1 MRKIFVDCG
10 ANLGIVLKRF
20 MHELPDHDFYAFEP
34 NATLLPS
41 VTANVERARHAG
53 PGRGLPQCGVDRGRH
68 DRPLPRPPRESSTV
82 MPGKRVPPVYDQQ
95 IDYSSPVA
103 VPAVDF
109 STWLRRTATPEDHV
123 VVKMDIESA
132 EYPVLRKLLA
142 DGTIE
147 LVSVLYVEWHHDRFP
162 AMSQAEHDEVA
173 AAVCARVDVRHW
185 D

>member
-10 ANLGIVLKRF
+10 TNLGIVLKRF

-34 NATLLPS
+34 NPTLLPS
-41 VTANVERARHAG
+41 IMANVEQAQHS
-53 PGRGLPQCGVDRGRH
+53 GLVEVTPSAVWTEDGTIDLFLGH
-68 DRPLPRPPRESSTV
+68 HESSTV

-109 STWLRRTATPEDHV
+109 SAWLRRTATSEDHV
-123 VVKMDIESA
+123 VVKMDIEGA

-142 DGTIE
+142 DGTID

-173 AAVCARVDVRHW
+173 AAVSARVDVRHW

>member
-10 ANLGIVLKRF
+10 ANLGIVLRRF

-34 NATLLPS
+34 NVSLLPS
-41 VTANVERARHAG
+41 IHANLQQADHT
-53 PGRGLPQCGVDRGRH
+53 GLAEVSPSAVWTEDGTIDLFLGH
-68 DRPLPRPPRESSTV
+68 HESSTV
-82 MPGKRVPPVYDQQ
+82 MPGKRVPPMYDQQ
-95 IDYSSPVA
+95 IDYNSPIP

-109 STWLRRTATPEDHV
+109 SAWLRRTVAPEDHV
-123 VVKMDIESA
+123 VVKMDIEGA

-142 DGTIE
+142 DGTID

-162 AMSQAEHDEVA
+162 AMSRVEHEQVA
-173 AAVCARVDVRHW
+173 AAVSARVDVRHW

>member
-10 ANLGIVLKRF
+10 TNLGIVLKRF

-34 NATLLPS
+34 NASLLPS
-41 VTANVERARHAG
+41 IRANIQQVRHAG
-53 PGRGLPQCGVDRGRH
+53 LVEVSASAVWTEDGMIDLFLGH
-68 DRPLPRPPRESSTV
+68 HESSTV

-103 VPAVDF
+103 VSAVDF
-109 STWLRRTATPEDHV
+109 SAWLRRTVTPEDHV
-123 VVKMDIESA
+123 VVKMDIEGA

-142 DGTIE
+142 DGTID

-162 AMSQAEHDEVA
+162 AMNLAEHDEVA
-173 AAVCARVDVRHW
+173 AAVSARVDVRHW

>member
-34 NATLLPS
+34 NPTLLPS
-41 VTANVERARHAG
+41 ITANVEQAQHAG
-53 PGRGLPQCGVDRGRH
+53 LVEVSPSAVWTEDGTIDLFLGH
-68 DRPLPRPPRESSTV
+68 HESSTV
-82 MPGKRVPPVYDQQ
+82 MPDKRVPPMYDQQ

-109 STWLRRTATPEDHV
+109 SAWLRRTATPGDHV
-123 VVKMDIESA
+123 VVKMDIEGA

-142 DGTIE
+142 DGTIG

-173 AAVCARVDVRHW
+173 AAVSARVDVRHW

>member
-10 ANLGIVLKRF
+10 ANLGIVLKSF

-34 NATLLPS
+34 NPSLLPS
-41 VTANVERARHAG
+41 IHANVEQARHT
-53 PGRGLPQCGVDRGRH
+53 GLVEVSPIAVWTEDGTIDLFLGH
-68 DRPLPRPPRESSTV
+68 HESSTV
-82 MPGKRVPPVYDQQ
+82 MPGKRVPPMYDQQ
-95 IDYSSPVA
+95 IDYGSPVA

-109 STWLRRTATPEDHV
+109 SAWLRRTATPEDHV
-123 VVKMDIESA
+123 VVKMDIEGA

-142 DGTIE
+142 DGTID

-162 AMSQAEHDEVA
+162 AMNQAEHDQVA
-173 AAVCARVDVRHW
+173 AAVSARVDVRHW

>member
-20 MHELPDHDFYAFEP
+20 MDELPDHDFYAFEP

-41 VTANVERARHAG
+41 ISANVERAQHAG
-53 PGRGLPQCGVDRGRH
+53 LVDVSSSAVWTEDGTIDLFLGH
-68 DRPLPRPPRESSTV
+68 HESSTV
-82 MPGKRVPPVYDQQ
+82 MPGKRVPPMYNQQ

-109 STWLRRTATPEDHV
+109 SAWLRRTATPKDLV
-123 VVKMDIESA
+123 TVKMDIEGA

-142 DGTIE
+142 DGTID

-173 AAVCARVDVRHW
+173 AAVSARVDVHHW